1 MIGSNGHLNG
11 HLSGTGGIPPSTQ
24 SDLEKIRD
32 LEFRFHMSLLQEG
45 AACAL
50 GQNIG
55 KTLSSR
61 GSSSSSNTIAARVK
75 MNVAGVMNHP
85 SGGLSHGVNGAANG
99 ATAGSSFPII
109 FPSPHASVSFIGIVG
124 YFVYY
129 DTFLHVSFCCSL
141 IFYPSLY
148 VGFKCL

>member
-1 MIGSNGHLNG
+1 MRISKKYAGKSIGKHVFLSRISSLSNHRSGAVTGGLIGSNGHLNG

-61 GSSSSSNTIAARVK
+61 GSSSSNSIAARVK

-85 SGGLSHGVNGAANG
+85 SG
-99 ATAGSSFPII
+99 
-109 FPSPHASVSFIGIVG
+109 
-124 YFVYY
+124 
-129 DTFLHVSFCCSL
+129 
-141 IFYPSLY
+141 
-148 VGFKCL
+148 